1 MAISDQQKIDYLF
14 KKIGYGKAKT
24 DVNSNKFATNEAIN
38 SPLLIR
44 GDKIWAQSDQIPSA
58 NPKASEGVVTFHE
71 YLQTS
76 PDSTA
81 SANRS
86 WLTGYTDW
94 ITPEFGATYQ
104 VSVYA
109 AAPGLS
115 DPTVGTR
122 LFASGSGNNDEW
134 FFDYQ
139 AGVLNF
145 IGDNLP
151 ASLDGTA
158 VIYVTGCVY
167 TGQFGTIT
175 QEGVQGYVD
184 STYIKSFI
192 DSDYIDL
199 FFDQEQVLALIPD
212 ATERGVRYYSFIA
225 EDDQLNFTAEDYY
238 GRPLIYTAQSIIVF
252 FNGVMLLD
260 SIDYTATDGRTV
272 TLTEPA
278 KNGDTLV
285 VYAINAG
292 GLDEVEVIDILD
304 QREASGID
312 AANLKDIIDPDTD
325 LDLSNIL
332 DTFNKDTFR
341 SVKYFVQLEDR
352 SNNKYHFTEIVLLH
366 NDSIVSMSEYGV
378 ITTDSELGQFD
389 ATIVGNEVRLL
400 CTAEYP
406 NITIKSKRISNGV

>member
-1 MAISDQQKIDYLF
+1 
-14 KKIGYGKAKT
+14 
-24 DVNSNKFATNEAIN
+24 
-38 SPLLIR
+38 
-44 GDKIWAQSDQIPSA
+44 
-58 NPKASEGVVTFHE
+58 
-71 YLQTS
+71 
-76 PDSTA
+76 
-81 SANRS
+81 
-86 WLTGYTDW
+86 
-94 ITPEFGATYQ
+94 
-104 VSVYA
+104 
-109 AAPGLS
+109 
-115 DPTVGTR
+115 
-122 LFASGSGNNDEW
+122 
-134 FFDYQ
+134 
-139 AGVLNF
+139 
-145 IGDNLP
+145 
-151 ASLDGTA
+151 
-158 VIYVTGCVY
+158 
-167 TGQFGTIT
+167 
-175 QEGVQGYVD
+175 
-184 STYIKSFI
+184 
-192 DSDYIDL
+192 
-199 FFDQEQVLALIPD
+199 
-212 ATERGVRYYSFIA
+212 
-225 EDDQLNFTAEDYY
+225 
-238 GRPLIYTAQSIIVF
+238 
-252 FNGVMLLD
+252 MLLD

-312 AANLKDIIDPDTD
+312 AANLRDIIDPDTD
-325 LDLSNIL
+325 LDLSDIL